1 MKVANIIFALLFIF
15 SLVVQYNDPDP
26 LRWMVVYGAA
36 AAACI
41 WGVVRGSVPR
51 WLTGLVAL
59 AALAWIG
66 LWFPRVLGKV
76 SFGEMFQERG
86 MATLEI
92 EEGREVIGLLLVAIW
107 MIVLFILSG
116 RRRSALDRQTQ
127 V

>member
-1 MKVANIIFALLFIF
+1 MKVANVIFALLFIF

-26 LRWMVVYGAA
+26 IRWMLVYGAA
-36 AAACI
+36 AAACG
-41 WGVVRGSVPR
+41 WWVVRGSVPR
-51 WLTGLVAL
+51 WLPGVVAL
-59 AALAWIG
+59 AALAWIV

-76 SFGEMFQERG
+76 GFSEMFQERG

-92 EEGREVIGLLLVAIW
+92 EEGRELIGLILVAIW

-116 RRRSALDRQTQ
+116 RRRSALHRQTQ